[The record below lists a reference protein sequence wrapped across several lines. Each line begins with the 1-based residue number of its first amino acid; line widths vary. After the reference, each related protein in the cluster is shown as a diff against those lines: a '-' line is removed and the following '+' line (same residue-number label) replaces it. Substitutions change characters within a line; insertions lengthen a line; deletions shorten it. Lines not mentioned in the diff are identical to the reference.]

1 MSEVRSVGTMDWD
14 AEVLGSGKPVLVDL
28 WAEWCA
34 PCRKVGPLVD
44 EISTERTDSLSVFK
58 LNVDDNPDVAM
69 RYGVNSIPTL
79 LVFSGGEEV
88 GRIVGALPKARIE
101 AALDEA
107 LSGARA

>member
-1 MSEVRSVGTMDWD
+1 MAEVRSVGTAGWD

-28 WAEWCA
+28 WAEWCG
-34 PCRKVGPLVD
+34 PCHKVGPIVE
-44 EISTERTDSLSVFK
+44 EISAERAESLDVFK
-58 LNVDDNPDVAM
+58 LNVDDDPDVAM
-69 RYGVNSIPTL
+69 RHGVNSIPTL

-101 AALDEA
+101 AQLDEA